1 MALTSKMDALKSILS
16 SLSSTSGDIEASA
29 VVSTD
34 GLLMASNFPAGMD
47 EDSMAAMT
55 AALLAMGER
64 AARELGRGELDQVF
78 IKGNKGYV
86 VMMAAGHE
94 GVLTALCT
102 KSAKLGLIFLDMQ
115 RAANEVSKIL

>member
-29 VVSTD
+29 IVSTD

-47 EDSMAAMT
+47 EESMAAMT

-64 AARELGRGELDQVF
+64 AARELNRGELDQVF
-78 IKGNKGYV
+78 IKGQQGYV

-102 KSAKLGLIFLDMQ
+102 KNAKLGLIFLDMH
-115 RAANEVSKIL
+115 RAANEIAKIL